1 MACPQPYARLLSPH
15 KKDCVNTMHEEL
27 VALITLVLVL
37 GIVAQWISWWLK
49 LPSILLLLLIGI
61 VAGPVTGLLNPD
73 DAFGELLFPMVSMGV
88 AVVLFEGAL
97 TLRFRDISG
106 HGRVVSSLISWGAV
120 LNWLLIT
127 AGTWYFTD
135 LPWLLSLLFGALV
148 VVTGPTVIVPLL
160 RTVRP
165 TPNISNILR
174 WEGILIDPI
183 GALLAVLV
191 FEYIA
196 ADVKGGS
203 LWVLVQEI
211 GVGVISGALAALA
224 LAAVLRRHLVPE
236 YLQNVVT
243 LALVLAVFSFANHFA
258 PESGLLAVTVMGVW
272 LANTKGLDMENILT
286 FKESLS
292 TLIIS
297 VLFITLAA
305 RVDLVTL
312 LSVGWIS
319 IGIIVVILAA
329 RQIVVWLATIG
340 SELSWQEKALIAWVA
355 PRGIVAAAVASLF
368 AIKLGDLG
376 YAEADL
382 LSVLTFMVI
391 IVTVLLNSF
400 TAKPL
405 ARFLGV
411 MEEEPRGIL
420 IVGANAVARAIG
432 KALKE
437 KGYRIKITGTSWSE
451 CQAAR
456 MEGLDTY
463 YGNPVSAHA
472 DQHLDLLG
480 IGRVLA
486 MSRRPA
492 LNTLACLK
500 YRNEFGHNRIFTLR
514 TSAEKDGSEK
524 NRVNDRYRA
533 PRLFHESLTLE
544 KLSSLIGQ
552 GAEIKSTRFSEEF
565 GWNEYHETYGKEAI
579 PLFALDDQQKLR
591 AFTDQFQPEIV
602 QGTTLIALLPKKVQ
616 KADVEE

>member
-1 MACPQPYARLLSPH
+1 
-15 KKDCVNTMHEEL
+15 MHEEL
-27 VALITLVLVL
+27 IALITLVLVL
-37 GIVAQWISWWLK
+37 GIAAQWISWWLK

-61 VAGPVTGLLNPD
+61 VAGPITGLLDPD
-73 DAFGELLFPMVSMGV
+73 AVFGPLLFPMISMGV

-97 TLRFRDISG
+97 TLKFKDISG
-106 HGRVVSSLISWGAV
+106 HGAVVSNLVSWGAG

-127 AGTWYFTD
+127 GGTWVFTD
-135 LPWLLSLLFGALV
+135 LPWLLCLLFGALV

-160 RTVRP
+160 RSVRP
-165 TPNISNILR
+165 NPNISNILR

-203 LWVLVQEI
+203 WLVLIREL
-211 GVGVISGALAALA
+211 GVGTVSGASAAFGLSI
-224 LAAVLRRHLVPE
+224 LLRRHLIPE

-243 LALVLAVFSFANHFA
+243 LALVLAIFSIANHFA
-258 PESGLLAVTVMGVW
+258 TESGLLAVTVMGVW

-297 VLFITLAA
+297 ILFITLAA
-305 RVDLVTL
+305 RVDLATL
-312 LSVGWIS
+312 LSTGWAAV
-319 IGIIVVILAA
+319 GIIAVILLA
-329 RQIVVWLATIG
+329 RVIVVWLAALR
-340 SELSWQEKALIAWVA
+340 SDMLWQEKALIAWIA
-355 PRGIVAAAVASLF
+355 PRGIVAAAVASVF
-368 AIKLGDLG
+368 AIKLDALG
-376 YAEADL
+376 YAEADF
-382 LSVLTFMVI
+382 LSALTFMVI
-391 IVTVLLNSF
+391 IVTVLLQSF

-405 ARFLGV
+405 AKILGV

-420 IVGANAVARAIG
+420 IVGANAVARAVG
-432 KALKE
+432 HALAD
-437 KGYRIKITGTSWSE
+437 KGFRVKITGSSWTE
-451 CQAAR
+451 IQAAR

-472 DQHLDLLG
+472 DQHLDLVG
-480 IGRVLA
+480 IGNLLA

-500 YRNEFGHNRIFTLR
+500 YRNEFGPNRTFTLR
-514 TSAEKDGSEK
+514 TSEEKDTSEK

-533 PRLFHESLTLE
+533 PRLFSESVTLQ

-552 GAEIKSTRFSEEF
+552 GAEVKSTRFSESF
-565 GWNEYHETYGKEAI
+565 GWDEYVKEYGKDVI
-579 PLFALDDQQKLR
+579 PLFVVDDRQSLR
-591 AFTDQFQPEIV
+591 AFTDQQQPEIIP
-602 QGTTLIALLPKKVQ
+602 GATLVALRPKLATEKLVEIADKTV
-616 KADVEE
+616 